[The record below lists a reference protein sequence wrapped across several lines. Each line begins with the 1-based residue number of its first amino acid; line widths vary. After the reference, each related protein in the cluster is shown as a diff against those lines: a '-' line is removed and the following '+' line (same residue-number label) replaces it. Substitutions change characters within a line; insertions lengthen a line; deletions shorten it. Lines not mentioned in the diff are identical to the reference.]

1 MELYAL
7 DINEYDN
14 LGAVMV
20 YDKPE
25 IADMSSTIEVHQ
37 FDLRSDTLD
46 AMNVSIS
53 RNLTFRAIY
62 AEKLGVSYFKVT
74 AIAIMQQKKVLVI
87 ALKDVGLLFYS
98 MDHQEVIKLEQLPS
112 RLSLIGTFFI
122 NRIFPQTDN

>member
-25 IADMSSTIEVHQ
+25 IADMSSTIEAYQ

-46 AMNVSIS
+46 AKNVSIA

-112 RLSLIGTFFI
+112 RLSRIGTFFI

>member
-112 RLSLIGTFFI
+112 RLSTIGTFFI